1 MDFLFY
7 ILLGFF
13 LIEFFVLLTFIFVL
27 LLVLV
32 VVFKSCEKGKNM
44 NKICHIKNFIRDRKK
59 PQGVPRVQNAF
70 LTTTTT
76 KYFFKKPI
84 CNS

>member
-1 MDFLFY
+1 MFSMDFLFY

-44 NKICHIKNFIRDRKK
+44 NNICHIKILLETGKK
-59 PQGVPRVQNAF
+59 PKEFPE
-70 LTTTTT
+70 
-76 KYFFKKPI
+76 FKML
-84 CNS
+84 S

>member
-1 MDFLFY
+1 MFSMDFLFY

-44 NKICHIKNFIRDRKK
+44 NKICHIKILLETGKK
-59 PQGVPRVQNAF
+59 PKEFPE
-70 LTTTTT
+70 
-76 KYFFKKPI
+76 FKML
-84 CNS
+84 S